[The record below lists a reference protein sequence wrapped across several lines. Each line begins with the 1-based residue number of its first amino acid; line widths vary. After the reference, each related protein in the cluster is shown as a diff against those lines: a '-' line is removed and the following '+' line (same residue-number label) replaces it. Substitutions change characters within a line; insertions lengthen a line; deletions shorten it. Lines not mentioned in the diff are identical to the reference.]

1 MNKIMMKKKK
11 KKNTGANLLQ
21 IKGPNENYEIYIYKK
36 KLIEDLIR
44 THISCAF

>member
-1 MNKIMMKKKK
+1 MNKIMMKQKK

-21 IKGPNENYEIYIYKK
+21 IKGPNENYEIYTK